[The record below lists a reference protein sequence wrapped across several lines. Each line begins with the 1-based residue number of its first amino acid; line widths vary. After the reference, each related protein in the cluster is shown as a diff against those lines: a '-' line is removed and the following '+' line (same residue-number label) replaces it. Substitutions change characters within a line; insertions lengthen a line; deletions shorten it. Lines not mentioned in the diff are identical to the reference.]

1 VHLLSSASPVDLVHG
16 PRALLETVAADYGTA
31 PDNSFELSFE
41 AVEDGLKA
49 QLAVRRVPAGPG
61 RALTTRHDNK
71 ELLHQDTIDVTSQVA
86 GVAWG
91 PTKVSRGP

>member
-1 VHLLSSASPVDLVHG
+1 VHLLSSASPVDLIHG

-31 PDNSFELSFE
+31 PDNSFELSFK
-41 AVEDGLKA
+41 AVEGLKA

-71 ELLHQDTIDVTSQVA
+71 ELLHQDTIDVTSQVTGA
-86 GVAWG
+86 VGVQ
-91 PTKVSRGP
+91 PR